1 MAARQSNPNAD
12 EYFPVHVRCPHNE
25 KAYLNPYAD
34 ESHQPSPHLWT
45 ALQFQAESD
54 PDASLQKALTPPP
67 QANPMKS
74 QNENS

>member
-45 ALQFQAESD
+45 ALRFQAGSALA
-54 PDASLQKALTPPP
+54 ASLQKVPVLPL
-67 QANPMKS
+67 QADPKKS